1 MTDIDK
7 EIAFLE
13 AQLELLTKQ
22 IKQAQENI
30 TQTLFVK
37 KAFSERLK
45 QLQKTKKYLG
55 PGDRTTFFLFF
66 FYPMIFFFQRL
77 HDRVIAHFLDDHLH

>member
-22 IKQAQENI
+22 IKHAQENI
-30 TQTLFVK
+30 AQTLFVK
-37 KAFSERLK
+37 KAFNERLK
-45 QLQKTKKYLG
+45 QLQKNKK
-55 PGDRTTFFLFF
+55 
-66 FYPMIFFFQRL
+66 
-77 HDRVIAHFLDDHLH
+77 

>member
-22 IKQAQENI
+22 IKQAQEN
-30 TQTLFVK
+30 
-37 KAFSERLK
+37 R
-45 QLQKTKKYLG
+45 
-55 PGDRTTFFLFF
+55 GDCEGNET
-66 FYPMIFFFQRL
+66 
-77 HDRVIAHFLDDHLH
+77 DGG